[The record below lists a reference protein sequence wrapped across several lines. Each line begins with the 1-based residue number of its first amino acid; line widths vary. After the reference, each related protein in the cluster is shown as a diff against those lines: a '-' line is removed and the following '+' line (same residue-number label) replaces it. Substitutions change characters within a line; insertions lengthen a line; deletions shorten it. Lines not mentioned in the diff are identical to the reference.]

1 VLKYFILASME
12 NKNKIRIIPIFTYKN
27 NVLVKSVNY
36 SNYRN
41 VNSILPVIRLFNKRN
56 VDEMIFLNLE
66 DKIDYNLLE
75 NFVNEIDYPI
85 TYGGSIQD
93 IETMKKIFNMGFDK
107 ISINSLLYTN
117 IELVKKAS
125 SIFGKQSIVGSIDIR
140 KIYIKNDTNNI
151 DNNFTYKCYYNNGKI
166 DSGLTIYEHLENI
179 IKSDC
184 LSEVI
189 ITVIDNEG
197 AFSGFDTYLYTS
209 LKDFNIR
216 ILVNGGG
223 NYNEDN
229 ILKTIK
235 NKNIY
240 GLCFS
245 SLFFFKQ
252 YTPNNIKQLLI
263 KNKINC
269 VNKHLC

>member
-1 VLKYFILASME
+1 MLKYFILASME

-125 SIFGKQSIVGSIDIR
+125 
-140 KIYIKNDTNNI
+140 
-151 DNNFTYKCYYNNGKI
+151 
-166 DSGLTIYEHLENI
+166 
-179 IKSDC
+179 
-184 LSEVI
+184 
-189 ITVIDNEG
+189 
-197 AFSGFDTYLYTS
+197 
-209 LKDFNIR
+209 
-216 ILVNGGG
+216 
-223 NYNEDN
+223 
-229 ILKTIK
+229 
-235 NKNIY
+235 
-240 GLCFS
+240 
-245 SLFFFKQ
+245 
-252 YTPNNIKQLLI
+252 
-263 KNKINC
+263 
-269 VNKHLC
+269 